1 VSHQIDSIV
10 PNHGNPGDTV
20 VINGSGFGAVQG
32 ASQVR
37 FAPNEV
43 ATVSLWTAT
52 ALTVIVP
59 ATATTGTVRVIVTL
73 ADAVSPRN
81 ADFWNLDAIG
91 YPTTLDDIEF
101 QNTKNDSDVGGLD
114 DLVFADAR
122 DYNTLAD
129 YVRKL
134 AVKVGIDGSLDPNSL
149 DFQVSGPVTERL
161 VISEAEL
168 VPAGAV
174 PPPLP
179 FAAPVVSPPVV
190 GLHSVLNFLPGV
202 DLEVLIRFTVPS
214 LVRPG
219 SVLTII
225 PVFTLSAPPPPS
237 AVTLELAGDLDG
249 TALPPIGIPGNYPV
263 GGFPFGGPPFFV
275 GPLLRTI
282 PVDGA
287 PPFAPASS
295 SVALRFKRLGTV
307 GDTYPGAFQLA
318 KVFVDWVR

>member
-1 VSHQIDSIV
+1 MSHQIDSIV
-10 PNHGNPGDTV
+10 PNHGDIGDTV

-43 ATVSLWTAT
+43 ATVSIWSAT
-52 ALTVIVP
+52 TLTVVVP
-59 ATATTGTVRVIVTL
+59 ATAVTGTVRVIVGGI
-73 ADAVSPRN
+73 DAVSPRN
-81 ADFWNLDAIG
+81 ADFWNLDIIG
-91 YPTTLDDIEF
+91 FPATLDDIEF

-129 YVRKL
+129 YLKKV
-134 AVKVGIDGSLDPNSL
+134 AGKVGVDGSSDPASL
-149 DFQVSGPVTERL
+149 DFKISTERL
-161 VISEAEL
+161 VISEAEV
-168 VPAGAV
+168 VPAGAA

-202 DLEVLIRFTVPS
+202 DLEILIKFTVPRV
-214 LVRPG
+214 VRPG

-225 PVFTLSAPPPPS
+225 PVFTLTVPPPPS
-237 AVTLELAGDLDG
+237 AVTLDLFGDLDG
-249 TALPPIGIPGNYPV
+249 TPLPPIGVPGNYPV
-263 GGFPFGGPPFFV
+263 TGFPFGGPPYFV
-275 GPLLRTI
+275 GPPLRTI

-295 SVALRFKRLGTV
+295 SVALRFRRLGTA

-318 KVFVDWVR
+318 KIFVDWVR